1 VIDKVSYILKKNLG
15 KTVVIMLKNRRRI
28 RGKLEG
34 FDKHL
39 NLLLRYTEEISD
51 TADVKKLGSMVVR
64 GENLVI
70 IYLSSNQ
77 EYDNCFSRR

>member
-1 VIDKVSYILKKNLG
+1 MIDKVSYILKKNLG
-15 KTVVIMLKNRRRI
+15 KTVVIRLKNRRRI

-39 NLLLRYTEEISD
+39 NLLLRYAEEVSD
-51 TADVKKLGSMVVR
+51 TAEVKKLGSMIVR

-70 IYLSSNQ
+70 ISLPSNQ
-77 EYDNCFSRR
+77 EYNNNSSRR